1 MSTRFTDL
9 PISFQSLGSFSFTS
23 LGGSS
28 LAAASATLPKLM
40 RRGPGPCTMKLLFA
54 AHSDAGTPHSCAA
67 AAISISRAVAPAR
80 RKYSCELRM
89 VRLPTAAMS
98 PQARLRLT
106 FALAEAYSIDR
117 KSTRLNS
124 SHLGISYA
132 VFCLKK
138 KKKQKE

>member
-28 LAAASATLPKLM
+28 LAAASATLPKLI

-67 AAISISRAVAPAR
+67 AAQVFLRIAYGPAADRGHVAPG
-80 RKYSCELRM
+80 
-89 VRLPTAAMS
+89 
-98 PQARLRLT
+98 
-106 FALAEAYSIDR
+106 ALAPDVRVGGGVLDLHAPPVA
-117 KSTRLNS
+117 TQL
-124 SHLGISYA
+124 L
-132 VFCLKK
+132 
-138 KKKQKE
+138 